1 MTALPQAGFEL
12 GAGYIGITASSHN
25 DGPLPP
31 TGGTG
36 GDAGMKLAA
45 GSLYYVHPLSQTL
58 WAGIAFNSPFGVG
71 ISYQPNWAG
80 RYFNTKDHLTTY
92 NLNPSLA
99 YKLGNGLSVGGGID
113 FQYATLGYNTALNNV
128 LDGMPDGS
136 SRLDLNDFAVGFNLG
151 ALLEPRPGTRIGL
164 TYRSRI
170 QYDFTGS
177 ATLSNVGPTL
187 HALGFAGDRAALK
200 QTLPDSASLSL
211 YQQLTARAALLGD
224 VGWEQWSPRKNS
236 PLSFTGGR
244 VDAIARDS
252 HDTFPAALG
261 LQHSVADNLPVQVG
275 SSYDSSPTIAKKRQP
290 LHP

>member
-1 MTALPQAGFEL
+1 MTALPRSEFEL
-12 GAGYIGITASSHN
+12 GARYIGITASFHN
-25 DGPLPP
+25 DGPLPQ

-136 SRLDLNDFAVGFNLG
+136 SRLHLNDFAVGFNLG

-164 TYRSRI
+164 TDPSRI

-177 ATLSNVGPTL
+177 PTLSNVGPTL
-187 HALGFAGDRAALK
+187 LALGFAGDRAALK
-200 QTLPDSASLSL
+200 QTLPESASLSL

-224 VGWEQWSPRKNS
+224 VGCEHRSLLKNS
-236 PLSFTGGR
+236 TVYFSGVGVGAVACDRR
-244 VDAIARDS
+244 VRIC
-252 HDTFPAALG
+252 
-261 LQHSVADNLPVQVG
+261 VAPGFQSMVVCNLPVPVV
-275 SSYDSSPTIAKKRQP
+275 
-290 LHP
+290 